1 MSDAYLTADILIHY
15 RKSVQDAL
23 ELLHDARYAIRKDDD
38 MATAFDLI
46 GRVMPI
52 LLSAQ
57 AAEEVHFRF
66 RASSQDA
73 TNLTDLDL

>member
-1 MSDAYLTADILIHY
+1 MKDPSLVGDVLIHY
-15 RKSVQDAL
+15 RKAVQDAL
-23 ELLHDARYAIRKDDD
+23 ELLHDARYAIRSEDE
-38 MATAFDLI
+38 AEAYNLI

-52 LLSAQ
+52 LLSAR

-66 RASSQDA
+66 RASSEDP